1 MARVRFFSKYD
12 SIIIRGKALIS
23 KTDYVL
29 KIIRLGR
36 LKLPLLAF
44 LLFLFGVL
52 LAVISG
58 VSFALDRFLL
68 GSAITLTAVL
78 SENYGNDYFDVE
90 VDRYSKR
97 TAFSGGSGVLQENP
111 ELMVFA
117 KRFALAMMSLSI
129 VLAMLF
135 TVVFSF
141 PIFFVFVVVGNL
153 LGWFYAAPPLSLS
166 YRGFSE
172 IATVVAVGLMLPSS
186 GFLVL
191 KASFDLALGVFAL
204 PCMLYAL
211 VFIICVE
218 IPDMESDQR
227 GNKNTLIVRKGRKFG
242 FTLMAVSVSL
252 ASLWFLLVQM
262 INFVHLPVDFRLI
275 ILLSLLPLFPGI
287 RGLVRRTDDI
297 DIATKL
303 VSHEISALTIYLMIM
318 NCYLSILARTV
329 L

>member
-1 MARVRFFSKYD
+1 
-12 SIIIRGKALIS
+12 
-23 KTDYVL
+23 VL

-36 LKLPLLAF
+36 LKLPLIAF

-52 LAVISG
+52 LAIISG
-58 VSFALDRFLL
+58 VSFALGQFLL
-68 GSAITLTAVL
+68 GSAITLTAIL

-111 ELMVFA
+111 ELIVFA
-117 KRFALAMMSLSI
+117 KRFALTMMSLSI
-129 VLAMLF
+129 VLALIF

-141 PIFFVFVVVGNL
+141 PIFFFVFVVVGNL

-172 IATVVAVGLMLPSS
+172 ITTVVAVGLMLPSS
-186 GFLVL
+186 GYLIL
-191 KASFDLALGVFAL
+191 KASFDLILGVFAL

-242 FTLMAVSVSL
+242 FTLMTVSVFL
-252 ASLWFLLVQM
+252 ASLWFLIVQM
-262 INFVHLPVDFRLI
+262 TNFVHLPVDFRLI
-275 ILLSLLPLFPGI
+275 TLVSLLPLFLGI
-287 RGLVRRTDDI
+287 LGLFRRTEDRDM
-297 DIATKL
+297 ATKL
-303 VSHEISALTIYLMIM
+303 VSHEISALTIFLLTV
-318 NCYLSILARTV
+318 NCYLFILARTV

>member
-1 MARVRFFSKYD
+1 MSA
-12 SIIIRGKALIS
+12 
-23 KTDYVL
+23 
-29 KIIRLGR
+29 
-36 LKLPLLAF
+36 
-44 LLFLFGVL
+44 
-52 LAVISG
+52 

-68 GSAITLTAVL
+68 GSAITLAAIL

-97 TAFSGGSGVLQENP
+97 TAFSGGSGILQENP
-111 ELMVFA
+111 ELRNFA
-117 KRFALAMMSLSI
+117 KRFALIMMSLSI
-129 VLAMLF
+129 VLAMIF
-135 TVVFSF
+135 TIAFSF
-141 PIFFVFVVVGNL
+141 PIFFFVFVVVGNL

-172 IATVVAVGLMLPSS
+172 ITTVVAVGLMLPSS
-186 GFLVL
+186 GYLVL

-252 ASLWFLLVQM
+252 ASSWFLLVQTA
-262 INFVHLPVDFRLI
+262 NFVHLPVDFRLI
-275 ILLSLLPLFPGI
+275 ILLSFLPLFPGVL
-287 RGLVRRTDDI
+287 GLVRRTEERDM
-297 DIATKL
+297 ATKL
-303 VSHEISALTIYLMIM
+303 VSYELSAITIFLLIV
-318 NCYLSILARTV
+318 NCYLFILARTV